1 MRHAVLI
8 GGLAVASG
16 VAMAAQTT
24 VPNAFA
30 STGGETGLNTFIRD
44 TGAPR
49 AGQLLIGA
57 SQLGAI
63 SPGMQITGM
72 YFRLYS
78 NTAFNPAGTWPTTPI
93 SWNNYEVRV
102 GTAALGVAG
111 SSTVFA
117 NNLGGDTVLA
127 RSGALTLG
135 ANSFSGGANSPTA
148 NSWGPLISFTTPFT
162 YSGGDLVIEIR
173 HDGGTF
179 TPTRFLDAVLA
190 TNPGYGT
197 DFRSIT
203 TTTFAGTT
211 GVDAS
216 FTITQLEYV
225 IPGPGGAALFGMAGL
240 IGLRRRR

>member
-1 MRHAVLI
+1 MLRTSY
-8 GGLAVASG
+8 AVALVAVSAT
-16 VAMAAQTT
+16 AMAAQTT

-30 STGGETGLNTFIRD
+30 ATGGETGLNTFIRD

-72 YFRLYS
+72 YFRLFA
-78 NTAFNPAGTWPTTPI
+78 NTSFNPAGTWPAAPI

-111 SSTVFA
+111 ASTTFA
-117 NNLGGDTVLA
+117 ANLGGDTVLA
-127 RSGALTLG
+127 RSGGLTLPMDG
-135 ANSFSGGANSPTA
+135 FSGGANTPA
-148 NSWGPLISFTTPFT
+148 VNPWGPLISFTTPFT

-190 TNPGYGT
+190 SNPGYGT
-197 DFRSIT
+197 NFRSIT
-203 TTTFAGTT
+203 TTSFAGTT
-211 GVDAS
+211 GTNAS

-225 IPGPGGAALFGMAGL
+225 IPSPGAAALFGLAGL
-240 IGLRRRR
+240 AGIRRRR

>member
-1 MRHAVLI
+1 MVRAGMI
-8 GGLAVASG
+8 WTLATVSG
-16 VAMAAQTT
+16 AAMAAQTT

-30 STGGETGLNTFIRD
+30 ATGGETGLNTFIRD

-63 SPGMQITGM
+63 APGMQITGM

-78 NTAFNPAGTWPTTPI
+78 STTFNPAGTWPAAPI
-93 SWNNYEVRV
+93 SWNNYDVRV

-111 SSTVFA
+111 ASTTFA
-117 NNLGGDTVLA
+117 ANLGGDTVLA
-127 RSGALTLG
+127 RSGALTLPMD
-135 ANSFSGGANSPTA
+135 SFGGGANSPA
-148 NSWGPLISFTTPFT
+148 VNPWGSIISFTTPFT

-190 TNPGYGT
+190 SNPGYGT

-211 GVDAS
+211 GTAAS

-225 IPGPGGAALFGMAGL
+225 IPGPGAAALFGLAGL
-240 IGLRRRR
+240 AGVRRRR

>member
-1 MRHAVLI
+1 MTRPGVLI
-8 GGLAVASG
+8 GMAASCG
-16 VAMAAQTT
+16 VALAAQTT

-63 SPGMQITGM
+63 SAGSQITGM

-78 NTAFNPAGTWPTTPI
+78 NTAFNAAGTWPATPI

-111 SSTVFA
+111 ASTTFA
-117 NNLGGDTVLA
+117 ANLGGDTVLA

-135 ANSFSGGANSPTA
+135 ANSFTGGANSPAA
-148 NSWGPLISFTTPFT
+148 NPWGPIISFSTPFT
-162 YSGGDLVIEIR
+162 YTGGDIVIEIR

-179 TPTRFLDAVLA
+179 TPTRFLDAVN
-190 TNPGYGT
+190 TTSPGYGT
-197 DFRSIT
+197 DFRSFT

-211 GVDAS
+211 GAAAA
-216 FTITQLEYV
+216 FTITQLEFV
-225 IPGPGGAALFGMAGL
+225 VPGPGAAALFGIAGL
-240 IGLRRRR
+240 GVLRRRR